1 MFLLKKILIGQKTVK
16 IAVFCWQFFK
26 PWKSS
31 PKNIIC
37 SKAST
42 LPFWRVQLRHMDREK
57 MHTNLPYPNIF
68 TRKKI
73 IHFFGFR
80 NFFLKIK
87 FSFFP
92 VSFLKSL
99 QNWWF
104 SKKSFLLHETSIET
118 WFKYQVKNRKK
129 MYVCRIFLKKSL
141 VGYICMIIT
150 GWTMKK
156 S

>member
-16 IAVFCWQFFK
+16 ITAFYWQFFK

-42 LPFWRVQLRHMDREK
+42 LRFWRVKLHHMDREK
-57 MHTNLPYPNIF
+57 MLTNLPYLNIF

-73 IHFFGFR
+73 IQFFGFG

-92 VSFLKSL
+92 VSSLKSL
-99 QNWWF
+99 QNKWF
-104 SKKSFLLHETSIET
+104 SKKSFLLHKTSIET
-118 WFKYQVKNRKK
+118 WFKYQVTNTKK
-129 MYVCRIFLKKSL
+129 MYVCRIFFKKSL
-141 VGYICMIIT
+141 VRYICMIIT
-150 GWTMKK
+150 G
-156 S
+156 